1 MFRQKRKYRYEV
13 ASHVK
18 DLTEGMTAKNL
29 TEHLRFWRIIDKWGP
44 SPNSNKDFLIAVEKQ
59 LEKVKKGEDKVN
71 QTKTIDD
78 AKSLVDNLNKLDKS
92 VLKEVVEVSILNPKF
107 KKALTTQKTDHGVKV
122 GNYLI
127 KIRPFKKR
135 FLYDIHNIATSE
147 VVVKDIRLYEMAF
160 CLVNY
165 LNDELLTTDPNM
177 INLHEVYNQYINY
190 SNTAS
195 HYKKMYFDA
204 KKQGEQVKEA
214 KNQLEFEK
222 NRDQALKCKAQII
235 DLFKKNTE

>member
-1 MFRQKRKYRYEV
+1 MFRQKRKQRYEV
-13 ASHVK
+13 AAYV
-18 DLTEGMTAKNL
+18 DELTDGMTARNL
-29 TEHLRFWRIIDKWGP
+29 REHYRFWCIMNKWGEP
-44 SPNSNKDFLIAVEKQ
+44 VKGSTDFLNAVEK
-59 LEKVKKGEDKVN
+59 KIDKLTGTEAVVN
-71 QTKTIDD
+71 QHKNINT
-78 AKSLVDNLNKLDKS
+78 AKSLVDNLNKLDDS
-92 VLKEVVEVSILNPKF
+92 VLKEVVEVAVIDPKF

-127 KIRPFKKR
+127 KIRPFRKR
-135 FLYDIHNIATSE
+135 YLYD
-147 VVVKDIRLYEMAF
+147 VVNLDTNETVSKDIKLYEMSF

-165 LNDELLTTDPNM
+165 LNDELLYTDPRM
-177 INLHEVYNQYINY
+177 IELHEIYNQYVQY

-204 KKQGEQVKEA
+204 KKRDDYSKEA

-222 NRDQALKCKAQII
+222 NRDLALECKAKIT